1 MDYTKTLVILDRKLW
16 KKFKETARNKGLLL
30 MPLLEEVLKSYL
42 KKDGK
47 VKWIKSFLRF
57 KMK

>member
-16 KKFKETARNKGLLL
+16 KKFKESARNKGLLL

-47 VKWIKSFLRF
+47 AK
-57 KMK
+57 